1 MSLALR
7 HEGRIRDVWA
17 AYSAPAANVD
27 SRDVVGQSRETA
39 RHTGENSLRG
49 SIAFVDVPA
58 GRAGARSIARV
69 NRHYWHTGQPRL
81 VLDKGAKLKERPAM
95 QRGSLS
101 ATSRYPFA
109 DTLEV
114 FEGNP
119 ATGVLRD
126 SHDALADRVVGVGG
140 KPALFAGQ
148 LLEAAARRLC
158 ALALQPGAQAA
169 VTVAHVFHGA
179 AAVDGPVAVSGDVD
193 DAQVH
198 AQEVVYLRG
207 RRLVHFADL
216 MQVERAAPVDQIRL
230 ALHKRQ
236 QGKLALARD
245 ERNSLP
251 PVHRPNGN
259 GLRIQ
264 SPRQDTFVIGD
275 AAVRVKRS
283 LPLAV
288 ELVGVR
294 DLRQQADGHLR
305 GQLVSLAH
313 GVVASVVQIVLAK
326 GLGFPSDFAH
336 EVRCRVRRFQC
347 AAQQFGLPWFG
358 LELDLSNQFHAF
370 QYSISVRISQAL
382 KGEVSPSSPRLKA
395 GVSGE

>member
-1 MSLALR
+1 
-7 HEGRIRDVWA
+7 
-17 AYSAPAANVD
+17 
-27 SRDVVGQSRETA
+27 
-39 RHTGENSLRG
+39 
-49 SIAFVDVPA
+49 
-58 GRAGARSIARV
+58 
-69 NRHYWHTGQPRL
+69 
-81 VLDKGAKLKERPAM
+81 
-95 QRGSLS
+95 
-101 ATSRYPFA
+101 
-109 DTLEV
+109 
-114 FEGNP
+114 
-119 ATGVLRD
+119 
-126 SHDALADRVVGVGG
+126 VVGVGG

-158 ALALQPGAQAA
+158 ALALQPGAQATVA
-169 VTVAHVFHGA
+169 VAHVIHGA
-179 AAVDGPVAVSGDVD
+179 AAVNRPGAVSGDVD